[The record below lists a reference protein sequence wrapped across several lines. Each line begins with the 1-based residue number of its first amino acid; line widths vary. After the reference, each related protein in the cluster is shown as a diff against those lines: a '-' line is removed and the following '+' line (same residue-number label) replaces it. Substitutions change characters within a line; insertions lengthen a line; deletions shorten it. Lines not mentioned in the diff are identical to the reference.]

1 MSTLLLPL
9 KAPFLTTRAS
19 LLCRMGK
26 SSNKKKK
33 YTGPTKH
40 ALPVCS
46 GWIKRKARSYVS
58 PDEQRLR
65 DLDAQLR
72 EKREKRSA
80 REKEAKRLAH
90 LAWLQKL
97 AHKCRKLAIRDLQKS
112 GSAFQH

>member
-72 EKREKRSA
+72 EKREKRCA